1 MLGAMTL
8 PPELQEELEGL
19 ERRLRSLAEAPM
31 RRECLLER
39 LEALGPAEAYPLV
52 SAALARSGGA
62 GPDRLLLREV
72 LHEVLREGGASRPV
86 PYALST
92 GIYAEA
98 SAHDDEFVMRLLR
111 APAAAE
117 SMETPERALH
127 RSVAELPLGT
137 RRALAR
143 GAETGVLEKLLLD
156 PDPIVMTHLLQNPR
170 ITETH
175 VVRIAARRPIPA
187 ETLRAIA
194 RSRRFGARTAVRV
207 AVARN
212 PYCPT
217 DVAVGLLATL
227 PVGELRE
234 VAGDATLHPITRRHA
249 DAELRRREAPAGDG

>member
-1 MLGAMTL
+1 MTL
-8 PPELQEELEGL
+8 PPDLEDELEGL
-19 ERRLRSLAEAPM
+19 ERRLRAVAEAPM

-39 LEALGPAEAYPLV
+39 LEALGPERAYPLV
-52 SAALARSGGA
+52 AATLTPPGGA
-62 GPDRLLLREV
+62 GAARLLLREV

-98 SAHDDEFVMRLLR
+98 SARGDEFVMRLLR
-111 APAAAE
+111 APTAAE
-117 SMETPERALH
+117 TMEPPEGALH
-127 RSVAELPLGT
+127 RSVAELPLGV

-143 GAETGVLEKLLLD
+143 GSEMAMLDKLLLD
-156 PDPIVMTHLLQNPR
+156 PDPVVMRHLLQNPR
-170 ITETH
+170 VTEAH

-194 RSRRFGARTAVRV
+194 RSRRFAARTAVRV

-217 DVAVGLLATL
+217 DVAIGLLGAL
-227 PVGELRE
+227 PLGELRE
-234 VAGDATLHPITRRHA
+234 VAADATVHPATRRHA
-249 DAELRRREAPAGDG
+249 QVELARREGGLEE